1 MDMDYNILKLEE
13 YLRKT
18 IQNCLT
24 SKKDIKY
31 IIRDWLDEK
40 EPYLLNEKEL
50 GELKKYS
57 SSSIRLTLEKMI
69 LVSLES
75 KAYKESHWQALKER
89 GEKSRSFMLSH
100 YFDSLI
106 DDIKKNISSYDKNN
120 NIEEIEK
127 FYNEQIKDSFQIFGD
142 SINHVI
148 ENTRSISLNHMN
160 NLNANGRTISLKDSN
175 DSLKRIGGIF
185 LSKESKIGYA
195 NFVNKKDLLKNFKTS
210 ANQKEIRLKN
220 GTIQIYDFK
229 RIVNSLTQTLT
240 IKSNSNIKNQD
251 ARLIMENDKKVGSI
265 FLGKNGID
273 LENGTY
279 ISVEELS
286 FALNQY
292 LKEKNSMNEQPKKV
306 IKRKGKIK
314 QAVASVALA
323 TSLLSTVTLPT
334 GEAKEDTTIISEQK
348 LEGNKEYS
356 STNKITLNSLELKQ
370 AIPNDHVEISKLYED
385 SNDSSIAEVFQQSSL
400 ENINVEKQEEPQI
413 GKEEITETTNE
424 ILEEKPDKQLDE
436 VVEEEQTEVLNEVI
450 EEKEEQAHIEESI
463 ELEEEKEDL
472 DSEIKEEQT
481 EILNE
486 IVEDKEKQTEDLNK
500 FVEDKE
506 VLEKETSN
514 EKAEDIIEETNKQND
529 TKEEL
534 SLTEKEEA
542 LEESKKADTSL
553 NEPISSSTIQ
563 EDNLENTINGQDI
576 VDYAVQ
582 FVGNPYE
589 YGGDSLTEGT
599 DCSGFTK
606 GVYSHFGIELPRTSK
621 EQRSIGTSVGK
632 NLENALPGDLI
643 CYNGHVA
650 IYVGDGQI
658 VHASTEKTGIKIGKA
673 DYQDVVTIQRIVE
686 PQIEKEES
694 KVK

>member
-18 IQNCLT
+18 IQNCLA

-40 EPYLLNEKEL
+40 EPYLLDEKEL

-57 SSSIRLTLEKMI
+57 SSSVRLTLEKMI

-106 DDIKKNISSYDKNN
+106 DDIKKNIYNYDKNN

-148 ENTRSISLNHMN
+148 ENTKSISLNHMN
-160 NLNANGRTISLKDSN
+160 NLHANGRTISLKEN
-175 DSLKRIGGIF
+175 DSFKRIGGIF

-210 ANQKEIRLKN
+210 ANQKEIKLKN
-220 GTIQIYDFK
+220 GTIRIYDFK

-323 TSLLSTVTLPT
+323 TSLLSTLTLPT

-348 LEGNKEYS
+348 LEENKEYS

-370 AIPNDHVEISKLYED
+370 AIPNDNLEISKLYED

-400 ENINVEKQEEPQI
+400 ENINVEKQEEVQI
-413 GKEEITETTNE
+413 EKEEITETTNE
-424 ILEEKPDKQLDE
+424 IVEEKPDKQLDE
-436 VVEEEQTEVLNEVI
+436 VVEAEQTEVLNEVK
-450 EEKEEQAHIEESI
+450 EVKEEQTHIEESI
-463 ELEEEKEDL
+463 EVEEKAADL
-472 DSEIKEEQT
+472 DEEIKEEQT

-486 IVEDKEKQTEDLNK
+486 IVEDKEKQMEVLNEI
-500 FVEDKE
+500 VEDKE

-514 EKAEDIIEETNKQND
+514 EKEEDTIEETNQQNVP
-529 TKEEL
+529 KEEL
-534 SLTEKEEA
+534 LFIEKDET
-542 LEESKKADTSL
+542 LEESKKVDTSL
-553 NEPISSSTIQ
+553 NEPISYSTIQ
-563 EDNLENTINGQDI
+563 EDNLKNTINGQDI

-606 GVYSHFGIELPRTSK
+606 GIYSHFGIELPRTSK

-673 DYQDVVTIQRIVE
+673 DYKDVVTIQRIIE

>member
-1 MDMDYNILKLEE
+1 MDMNYNILKLEE
-13 YLRKT
+13 ILRKT
-18 IQNCLT
+18 IQNCLA

-40 EPYLLNEKEL
+40 EPYLLDEKEL

-57 SSSIRLTLEKMI
+57 SSSVRLTLEKMI

-75 KAYKESHWQALKER
+75 KEYKESHWQALKER

-106 DDIKKNISSYDKNN
+106 DDIKKNIYNYDKNN

-148 ENTRSISLNHMN
+148 ENTKSISLNHMN
-160 NLNANGRTISLKDSN
+160 NLHANGRTISLKEN
-175 DSLKRIGGIF
+175 DSFKRIGGIF

-210 ANQKEIRLKN
+210 ANQKEIKLKN
-220 GTIQIYDFK
+220 GTIRIYDFK

-323 TSLLSTVTLPT
+323 TSLLSTLTLPT

-348 LEGNKEYS
+348 LEENKEYS

-370 AIPNDHVEISKLYED
+370 AIPNDNLEISKLYED
-385 SNDSSIAEVFQQSSL
+385 SNDSSIAEVFQQTSL
-400 ENINVEKQEEPQI
+400 ENINVEKQEEVQI
-413 GKEEITETTNE
+413 EKEEITETTNE
-424 ILEEKPDKQLDE
+424 IVEEKPDKQLDE
-436 VVEEEQTEVLNEVI
+436 VVEEEQTEVLNEVK
-450 EEKEEQAHIEESI
+450 EVKEEQTHIEESI
-463 ELEEEKEDL
+463 EVEEKAADL
-472 DSEIKEEQT
+472 DEEIKEEQT

-486 IVEDKEKQTEDLNK
+486 IVEDKEKQREVLNEIEEEKEEDLEK
-500 FVEDKE
+500 TTSK
-506 VLEKETSN
+506 EKE
-514 EKAEDIIEETNKQND
+514 EDTIEETNQQNVP
-529 TKEEL
+529 KEEL
-534 SLTEKEEA
+534 LFIEKDET
-542 LEESKKADTSL
+542 LEESKKVDTSL
-553 NEPISSSTIQ
+553 NEPISYSTIQ
-563 EDNLENTINGQDI
+563 EDNLKNTINGQDI

-606 GVYSHFGIELPRTSK
+606 GIYSHFGIELPRTSK

-673 DYQDVVTIQRIVE
+673 DYKDVVTIQRIIE